1 MRDNFNPFDKNSKMK
16 DMPGKDIPSQV
27 KEQELRNALPGLWR
41 QQPSQPRYSV
51 PISGEEESKGQ
62 QESKG
67 EEPKG
72 SIKKREESPTTKFG
86 QNHPGLLDWQASP
99 SPEYSDEVQKKME
112 YLKRSFEELKQGCEE
127 KNIEYCINTFKFWE
141 AEMLVAFNDSVNTKN
156 QDEYGQ
162 ILTRFRRLWKKI
174 VNENPELKKIMKKR
188 EKGYEDSLRHF
199 NATQRRK
206 KFLEKRRKK
215 ARRSTIRG
223 ETARR
228 NRISKRTKIL
238 TDGDFQQVDRDEA
251 SQRRQE
257 FLNERIRKAKTMSR
271 LRKTS
276 QKTSRKASGK
286 IKKRKK
292 SKAVQSKSQKGRP
305 IRTRPRRS
313 RARRT
318 RRRSA
323 SH

>member
-1 MRDNFNPFDKNSKMK
+1 MSEKKEVFPL
-16 DMPGKDIPSQV
+16 PSIWQSF
-27 KEQELRNALPGLWR
+27 
-41 QQPSQPRYSV
+41 QPSQFLHPSLI
-51 PISGEEESKGQ
+51 P
-62 QESKG
+62 
-67 EEPKG
+67 
-72 SIKKREESPTTKFG
+72 REEKSKIKEREVSPTTKFG
-86 QNHPGLLDWQASP
+86 KKMDDTQDHPGPLHWQASP
-99 SPEYSDEVQKKME
+99 SPEYRLKHRIELK
-112 YLKRSFEELKQGCEE
+112 YLKKTFEELKKACKE
-127 KNIEYCINTFKFWE
+127 KNVEDCIKTFDFLERK
-141 AEMLVAFNDSVNTKN
+141 MLVAFYDSTNIKN
-156 QDEYGQ
+156 KDEYGH

-199 NATQRRK
+199 IATQRRK
-206 KFLEKRRKK
+206 NFLEERRKK

-228 NRISKRTKIL
+228 NRISQRTKIL
-238 TDGDFQQVDRDEA
+238 TDGDFQQVDKDEA
-251 SQRRQE
+251 SKRRQE
-257 FLNERIRKAKTMSR
+257 FLNERIRKAKRRST

-276 QKTSRKASGK
+276 QKTSRKVSGK

-305 IRTRPRRS
+305 
-313 RARRT
+313 RRT